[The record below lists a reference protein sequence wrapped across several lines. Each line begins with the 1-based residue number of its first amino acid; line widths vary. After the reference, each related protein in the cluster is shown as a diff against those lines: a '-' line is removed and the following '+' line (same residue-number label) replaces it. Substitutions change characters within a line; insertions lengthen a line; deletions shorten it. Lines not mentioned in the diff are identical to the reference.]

1 MLYHASSVS
10 GLGELE
16 PRISTH
22 DKPYVYAICNKVTA
36 ACFGAPK
43 DDFDL
48 LMDEVD
54 GVPHLYECYQDALK
68 TIYAGKSCSIYTVHE
83 EGFLSGVTGWD
94 VESVCEHTVP
104 VVQEEQIE
112 DLYQY
117 LQNAASRGA
126 CVVHSYSEDASYQ
139 SMLREE
145 ICERIRDFGLSEE
158 AVKKDKRIAR
168 FCKKHNKL
176 RGLKE

>member
-22 DKPYVYAICNKVTA
+22 DKPYVYAIRNKVTA

-94 VESVCEHTVP
+94 VELVCEHTVP
-104 VVQEEQIE
+104 VVQEERIF
-112 DLYQY
+112 DLFEYIQR
-117 LQNAASRGA
+117 AAAHSE
-126 CVVHSYSEDASYQ
+126 CVIHSYSDEEVYQ
-139 SMLREE
+139 AMLSEE
-145 ICERIRDFGLSEE
+145 LCERIRAFGLSEE

-168 FCKKHNKL
+168 FC
-176 RGLKE
+176 